1 MLIGFTGAQC
11 TGKTTL
17 LKKCKGLKSLGDT
30 FHQYK
35 FVDEVTRK
43 VKREGHNINLD
54 GNNITQLFI
63 LNEHLKN
70 HTRSDDCVLDRCIL
84 DGYIYTCC
92 LARRGLVD
100 QWVCEYACN
109 MLTELIDNL
118 DVIFYTEPDN
128 IPLENDGVRSVDVKF
143 RQEII
148 DRYEQLFRENYFWQD
163 KVVRLHGTVEE
174 RIDTILKTIDES
186 TNIRQQQNNK
196 ALRTNVGV

>member
-17 LKKCKGLKSLGDT
+17 LKRCEQLVDLGDA
-30 FHQYK
+30 FHQYN

-43 VKREGHNINLD
+43 VKRAGHNINLD
-54 GNNITQLFI
+54 GDNITQLFI

-70 HTRSDDCVLDRCIL
+70 HTRVDDCVLDRCIL

-92 LARRGLVD
+92 LSRRGQVD
-100 QWVCEYACN
+100 PWVCEYACN
-109 MLTELIDNL
+109 MLTELVDKL

-128 IPLENDGVRSVDVKF
+128 IPIENDGVRSVDVKF

-148 DRYEQLFRENYFWQD
+148 DRYEQLYREQYFWQH
-163 KVVRLHGTVEE
+163 KVVRLSGTVNE
-174 RIDTILKTIDES
+174 RMDTILKTIDER
-186 TNIRQQQNNK
+186 TNIRQQQDK
-196 ALRTNVGV
+196 KTPRTNVGV